1 MGGFWLGRGRGRGA
15 TPGFCYSLAAVPW
28 WSPTCIGALEPFADP
43 GPEGTEGPAGNP
55 LASFPDAG
63 VSAAAEGVL
72 AGAWRRVEAA
82 YIAGECE
89 LSVEGIGR
97 FRIGPAGI
105 AVNAEGPEGEPC
117 PVLEA
122 LLGPALLLSL
132 AASRRFALHASA
144 ALTGQRELLLFVGES
159 GAGKSTLARFLG
171 SRPRWQPVADD
182 VLPVRWHSG
191 ALEAL
196 PWFPQLK
203 LGRLGQYAGGGM
215 PQALRVSRVFVVEMG
230 SETSDVS
237 VEPVG
242 HFDALT
248 ALVRQ
253 TVSSR
258 LFSPSMLGMHLED
271 FGHVAMSVP
280 IYRLRVPRALERLGE
295 VEEVLSRFS
304 EANGGAT
311 GSR

>member
-1 MGGFWLGRGRGRGA
+1 
-15 TPGFCYSLAAVPW
+15 
-28 WSPTCIGALEPFADP
+28 
-43 GPEGTEGPAGNP
+43 
-55 LASFPDAG
+55 
-63 VSAAAEGVL
+63 
-72 AGAWRRVEAA
+72 
-82 YIAGECE
+82 
-89 LSVEGIGR
+89 
-97 FRIGPAGI
+97 
-105 AVNAEGPEGEPC
+105 
-117 PVLEA
+117 
-122 LLGPALLLSL
+122 
-132 AASRRFALHASA
+132 
-144 ALTGQRELLLFVGES
+144 
-159 GAGKSTLARFLG
+159 
-171 SRPRWQPVADD
+171 
-182 VLPVRWHSG
+182 
-191 ALEAL
+191 
-196 PWFPQLK
+196 
-203 LGRLGQYAGGGM
+203 M